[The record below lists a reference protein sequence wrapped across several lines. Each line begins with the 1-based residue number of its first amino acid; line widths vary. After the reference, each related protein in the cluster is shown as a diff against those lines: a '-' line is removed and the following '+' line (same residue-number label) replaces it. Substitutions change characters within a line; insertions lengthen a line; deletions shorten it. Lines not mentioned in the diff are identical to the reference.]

1 MISKSYKNPILLFI
15 GATAIQA
22 ALCGCWAAAA
32 GVGGEVAYVASQ
44 EKRSTGETID
54 DQLIVASIK
63 TKLLADPLVSGLQI
77 NVDSYKGVVDLIGNV
92 SSYTELARAI
102 EVAQSVSGVK
112 EVRTKLNVKNTH

>member
-1 MISKSYKNPILLFI
+1 M
-15 GATAIQA
+15 A
-22 ALCGCWAAAA
+22 A
-32 GVGGEVAYVASQ
+32 Q

-112 EVRTKLNVKNTH
+112 EVHTKLNVKSTH